1 MTSLTI
7 AATAKGFPVSLKI
20 NKPVDIATVADVK
33 AALAVKLPRVWSSY
47 ALTRVFVSPH
57 IRNAFLQLYVERQ
70 KLSLKGDV
78 KALDNDAVLA
88 AAGVR
93 DGGELVLKD
102 LGPQVSWKTVF
113 LVEYV
118 RLLVLSLSRAL
129 TEKNNTGW
137 PTRHSSDFVS
147 SA

>member
-1 MTSLTI
+1 MVQLC
-7 AATAKGFPVSLKI
+7 P
-20 NKPVDIATVADVK
+20 
-33 AALAVKLPRVWSSY
+33 Y
-47 ALTRVFVSPH
+47 ARFCFPH
-57 IRNAFLQLYVERQ
+57 IWNAFLQLYVERQ
-70 KLSLKGDV
+70 KLSLKGDA
-78 KALDNDAVLA
+78 KALDNNAVLA
-88 AAGVR
+88 AAGVC

-118 RLLVLSLSRAL
+118 RLLVLSLCRAL
-129 TEKNNTGW
+129 TEKNKTGW